1 MLSVSTKVNLF
12 PGSVEEIGLRHNLWL
27 VVKAVSAQD
36 CIYEFEM
43 RLCSRGCGR
52 LAKQRSDECCTHCP
66 AGHTRCCQYRAMER
80 ELNATAAARASA
92 SGPAAAARASVS
104 GPDVPRSRE
113 AQDPEP
119 EPPPTERAQ
128 GPDTRQGRPQSS
140 TPRGAGRSTRGHEG
154 PSAAEN
160 DIFLDAREADDP
172 TSRLLQVIAQHRAE
186 TERLNEGIARLQAT
200 IQRLRMDVYE
210 RDARIAELLGHQAP
224 ATFRIGQEVTESNFV
239 PGYLVTALHDPPA
252 IHTAGGFGL
261 YTMTWEM
268 LERTLG
274 VTAGRLQQRGC
285 SLRKVS
291 TLRQA
296 LDIWRAAGHRGPIT
310 RVG

>member
-52 LAKQRSDECCTHCP
+52 LAKARSDECCTRCP
-66 AGHTRCCQYRAMER
+66 ATHTRCCQYREVER
-80 ELNATAAARASA
+80 ELNAVAAARATS
-92 SGPAAAARASVS
+92 SGQD
-104 GPDVPRSRE
+104 GPHSHA

-119 EPPPTERAQ
+119 EPPPAERTPET
-128 GPDTRQGRPQSS
+128 GPRQGQPQSS
-140 TPRGAGRSTRGHEG
+140 TPRCAGRSPRGHEG

-160 DIFLDAREADDP
+160 DLFWDARETDDP
-172 TSRLLQVIAQHRAE
+172 TGRLLQVIVQHREE
-186 TERLNEGIARLQAT
+186 TERLNAGITRLQAT

-210 RDARIAELLGHQAP
+210 RDARIVELLGHQSP
-224 ATFRIGQEVTESNFV
+224 VTVRIGQEVTESNFV

-261 YTMTWEM
+261 YTVAWET
-268 LERTLG
+268 LERMLG

-291 TLRQA
+291 TFRQA
-296 LDIWRAAGHRGPIT
+296 LEVWRAAGHRGPIT